1 MDTEDQASLAF
12 EDDHNIKSFGD
23 AAEAPTSALGAQPST
38 GNSASSDR
46 TEAAA
51 NYVLARDI
59 QIDPALHERRAF
71 SEDDLA
77 QAKAVVAQKHLIAP
91 FKVVERGNSLFL
103 IDGFIALQAVIA
115 RDPDAMVK
123 VVPVDEKDAL
133 AIRLADTRHRR
144 KREPMV
150 PARQALARH
159 RAGVSQE
166 AIAKEL
172 CVSAGNVSQM
182 ISAAEAEEEF
192 EGLADLLID
201 RSKISRSLWFELY
214 TTLERLKK
222 IDATDAD
229 GSSSNTDR
237 FRKSVED
244 LIAAKKAI
252 TADELRAKLG
262 INAMRGQ
269 PKRPNRVLGKPVRR
283 SGLKTKICVDRKRQG
298 GPVIN
303 FEPGYPAK
311 DFDAALEAL
320 LTFLTNPDAASP
332 PRI

>member
-1 MDTEDQASLAF
+1 MDTENQASLAF
-12 EDDHNIKSFGD
+12 EDDHNVSGSSD
-23 AAEAPTSALGAQPST
+23 AAEAPTSALGTQSST

-59 QIDPALHERRAF
+59 QIDPELHERRAF

-77 QAKAVVAQKHLIAP
+77 QAKAVVAQRHLIAP

-103 IDGFIALQAVIA
+103 TDGFIALQAVIA

-123 VVPVDEKDAL
+123 VVRVDEKDVF

-144 KREPMV
+144 KREPMGS
-150 PARQALARH
+150 ARQALARH
-159 RAGVSQE
+159 RAGVSQD

-172 CVSAGNVSQM
+172 CLSAGNVSQM
-182 ISAAEAEEEF
+182 ISAAEAEEQF
-192 EGLADLLID
+192 EGLADLLVD
-201 RSKISRSLWFELY
+201 RSKISRNFWFDLY

-222 IDATDAD
+222 VDATDDD
-229 GSSSNTDR
+229 GSSPHADR
-237 FRKSVED
+237 FRKSVDD
-244 LIAAKKAI
+244 LIAADEPMS
-252 TADELRAKLG
+252 ADDLRAKLG
-262 INAMRGQ
+262 INAKRGQ
-269 PKRPNRVLGKPVRR
+269 PKRRNRVLGKPVRR
-283 SGLKTKICVDRKRQG
+283 PGLKTKICVDKTRQG

-303 FEPGYPAK
+303 FPPGYPPK
-311 DFDAALEAL
+311 EFDAALEAL
-320 LTFLTNPDAASP
+320 LTFLTNLDAASP

>member
-1 MDTEDQASLAF
+1 MQDEFDYGQNDANGVNGKPAASNGGEL
-12 EDDHNIKSFGD
+12 
-23 AAEAPTSALGAQPST
+23 AEAETHAGSIQSIARDVG
-38 GNSASSDR
+38 
-46 TEAAA
+46 A

-59 QIDPALHERRAF
+59 QLDAALHERRAF
-71 SEDDLA
+71 SDDDLA
-77 QAKAVVAQKHLIAP
+77 HAKAVVAHEHLVAP
-91 FKVVERGNSLFL
+91 FPVVERGNEL
-103 IDGFIALQAVIA
+103 ILLDGFVTLQALIA

-123 VVPVDEKDAL
+123 VVRFDEKDAL

-144 KREPMV
+144 KREPMG

-159 RAGVSQE
+159 REGVAQD
-166 AIAKEL
+166 AIAREL

-192 EGLADLLID
+192 EGLADLLVD
-201 RSKISRSLWFELY
+201 RSKIPRSFWFDLY

-222 IDATDAD
+222 VDATDAD
-229 GSSSNTDR
+229 GSSPNADR
-237 FRKSVED
+237 FRKLVED
-244 LIAAKKAI
+244 LIAADKPI
-252 TADELRAKLG
+252 SADDLRAKLG
-262 INAMRGQ
+262 INAKRGQ
-269 PKRPNRVLGKPVRR
+269 PKRRNRVLGTPVRR
-283 SGLKTKICVDRKRQG
+283 PGLKTKICVDRKRQG